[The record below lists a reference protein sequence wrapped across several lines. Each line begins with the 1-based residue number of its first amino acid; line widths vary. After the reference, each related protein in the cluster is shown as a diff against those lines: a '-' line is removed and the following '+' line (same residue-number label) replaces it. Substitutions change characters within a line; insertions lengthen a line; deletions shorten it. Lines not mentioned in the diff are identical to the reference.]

1 MSTSETLR
9 AELDL
14 RRKSG
19 ERFTLR
25 QIVAMMVPFITE
37 LAERHADGEVYYVS
51 PSAVWY
57 DPAGAALDPEIG
69 VLDPKDPRDRACLPP
84 ELRVPNSPP
93 GDARASVFSIGALLY
108 EMCTR
113 ASVGPGMRRPSE
125 VVKGL
130 PQSFE
135 LLLGKALVGDAAHR
149 PCDLG
154 ALAQALHRCAPM
166 ASIPPPAAD
175 AGNLDQDSDFDVD
188 VSLSLLPPPPIM
200 PADAPLEAAPSAR
213 GSTAELADMK
223 AALEADPRP
232 RYVVIKEGM
241 DHGPFNAVEL
251 LQQLATGTFSQENI
265 LRDVLSADEMPLQ
278 MWPEFAPFAEHAHR
292 HREVKQER
300 VALEAT
306 VTQER
311 TSTQNKALIGG
322 AAFVLVLAAAA
333 GWWFRARQADDD
345 RVGVT
350 VDDAQSIDV
359 LEGLGKGPKAAG
371 GKWAGGKR
379 GTAVAGDHPV
389 VGGGKSCEAAQRA
402 YVLSYEDGAPPD
414 LTAGAYAA
422 VLNRGTYLNS
432 CGVPSN
438 MSVSVCAAV
447 QNGRAVGVTV
457 NTKPNNRGIASCVAN
472 SVRGMGFPAHPR
484 LDVARTHFKA
494 N

>member
-9 AELDL
+9 AELDS
-14 RRKSG
+14 RRRSG

-37 LAERHADGEVYYVS
+37 LAERQADGERFFVH
-51 PSAVWY
+51 PGAVWY
-57 DPAGAALDPEIG
+57 DPAGASLDPENAA
-69 VLDPKDPRDRACLPP
+69 LEPKDPRDRACLPP
-84 ELRVPNSPP
+84 ELRQSGSPP

-130 PQSFE
+130 PQTFE
-135 LLLGKALVGDAAHR
+135 LLLSKALVGDAAHR
-149 PCDLG
+149 PTDLG
-154 ALAQALHRCAPM
+154 ALAKALHQCAPM

-175 AGNLDQDSDFDVD
+175 IGQLDQDAGFDVD
-188 VSLSLLPPPPIM
+188 VSLSLIPPPPAM
-200 PADAPLEAAPSAR
+200 PADVPLEPPPSAR

-265 LRDVLSADEMPLQ
+265 LRDTLSSDEMSIA

-306 VTQER
+306 VTKER

-322 AAFVLVLAAAA
+322 AVFVLTVAAAA
-333 GWWFRARQADDD
+333 GWWFRARQADDE

-350 VDDAQSIDV
+350 VDEAQSIDI
-359 LEGLGKGPKAAG
+359 LEGLGKGKAVGG

-379 GTAVAGDHPV
+379 GTARAGDHPV
-389 VGGGKSCEAAQRA
+389 VSGGTSCEAAQRA

-422 VLNRGTYLNS
+422 VLNRGTYLNA
-432 CGVPSN
+432 CGVPGN

-457 NTKPNNRGIASCVAN
+457 TTKPRNRGIASCVAAA
-472 SVRGMGFPAHPR
+472 VRGMAYPSHPR

>member
-1 MSTSETLR
+1 MSTSEMLR
-9 AELDL
+9 AELDS

-37 LAERHADGEVYYVS
+37 LAERHADGEQHYVH
-51 PSAVWY
+51 PGAVVY
-57 DPAGAALDPEIG
+57 DPSGTALDPE
-69 VLDPKDPRDRACLPP
+69 VSAFEPKDPRDRACLPP
-84 ELRVPNSPP
+84 EMRLPNSPP
-93 GDARASVFSIGALLY
+93 GDARASVFSVGAILY

-130 PQSFE
+130 PESFE
-135 LLLGKALVGDAAHR
+135 LLLSKALVGDAAHR
-149 PCDLG
+149 PHDLG
-154 ALAQALHRCAPM
+154 ALANALHKCAPM
-166 ASIPPPAAD
+166 ASIPPPEAD
-175 AGNLDQDSDFDVD
+175 IGNLDQDADFDVD
-188 VSLSLLPPPPIM
+188 VSLSMIPPPPTM
-200 PADAPLEAAPSAR
+200 PADRPLEAIPSAK

-241 DHGPFNAVEL
+241 DHGPFSAVEL
-251 LQQLATGTFSQENI
+251 LQQLASGLFTKENI
-265 LRDVLSADEMPLQ
+265 LRDVLSSDEMPLQ
-278 MWPEFAPFAEHAHR
+278 LWPEFAPFAEHAHR

-306 VTQER
+306 VTKER

-333 GWWFRARQADDD
+333 GWWFRARQADDE
-345 RVGVT
+345 RVGVA
-350 VDDAQSIDV
+350 VDDAQSIDFN
-359 LEGLGKGPKAAG
+359 EGLGKGPKAGG

-422 VLNRGTYLNS
+422 VLNRGTYLNA

-457 NTKPNNRGIASCVAN
+457 NTKPKNRGIASCVAN
-472 SVRGMGFPAHPR
+472 SVRGMGFPSHPR